1 MTKTDFEHLHTEC
14 SAALTEYARI
24 ATSLCMMLEDC
35 GEQRLNAEQRS
46 AIALQRRQEIEI
58 FSEYQ
63 KVRDRLLHAARV
75 GFGSID

>member
-1 MTKTDFEHLHTEC
+1 MTKTDFEHLHGEC
-14 SAALTEYARI
+14 SATLTEYLRI
-24 ATSLCMMLEDC
+24 ATNLCMMLEDC
-35 GEQRLNAEQRS
+35 AEQRLTTEQRT
-46 AIALQRRQEIEI
+46 AIALQRRQENEI